1 MRQMKNVLRL
11 LTFSTLVALFA
22 LPAFAQATST
32 TTPAAT
38 TPAAQQPNT
47 VCIDLYNKWRENRN
61 GDAATQKNAYEAGKQ
76 YLSQCSTDEYVRYVQ
91 TWVGKYEKALR
102 DIEFARTLT
111 EKRFSEAFNLGRQIL
126 REDADNLPVL
136 FQLSNAGLA
145 NLSAGSAAVES
156 LNADAANYARRAL
169 QLIESGKTVD
179 AWTPFANREDAI
191 GWLHY
196 TLGLLS
202 IKNTPKDAI
211 AHFIKAA
218 QTNFS
223 AKNDPAIYYYLAS
236 AYQSAEYKPQ
246 ADAYQ
251 VACAG
256 KDLTDECKAKLNDL
270 NLVVD
275 RIIDAYARAIAFAG
289 NNPKK
294 ADWMNQLKGFYKF
307 RNNDSEAGLNELI
320 AGIQSKPLLLPSM
333 QQTTPAPAP
342 STGGTTNPATTTTPA
357 ASGNAPASNAVK
369 TTTTNKPP
377 KR

>member
-1 MRQMKNVLRL
+1 MKNVLRL

-32 TTPAAT
+32 TTTA
-38 TPAAQQPNT
+38 TPAAQQPSAAC
-47 VCIDLYNKWRENRN
+47 VELYNKWRENRS
-61 GDAATQKNAYEAGKQ
+61 GDAATQKTAYEAGKQ

-102 DIEFARTLT
+102 DIEFARTLS
-111 EKRFSEAFNLGRQIL
+111 EKRYTEAFNLGRQML
-126 REDADNLPVL
+126 REDADNLPLL

-145 NLSAGSAAVES
+145 NLSAGSASVES

-169 QLIESGKTVD
+169 QLIESGKTVESW
-179 AWTPFANREDAI
+179 APFANREDAI

-202 IKNTPKDAI
+202 LKNTPKDAVT
-211 AHFIKAA
+211 HFVKAA

-223 AKNDPAIYYYLAS
+223 AKNDPAIFYYLAS
-236 AYQSAEYKPQ
+236 AYQTAEYKPQ

-251 VACAG
+251 AACAG
-256 KDLTDECKAKLNDL
+256 KDLTDECKAMLSNL

-275 RIIDAYARAIAFAG
+275 RIIDAYARAISFGA

-333 QQTTPAPAP
+333 QTTTPVPTPA
-342 STGGTTNPATTTTPA
+342 SGGTNTPASTTPA
-357 ASGNAPASNAVK
+357 ATSNAPASNAVK
-369 TTTTNKPP
+369 TTTTTNKPP

>member
-1 MRQMKNVLRL
+1 M
-11 LTFSTLVALFA
+11 
-22 LPAFAQATST
+22 PAFAQTT

-38 TPAAQQPNT
+38 TPAAQQPNS

-61 GDAATQKNAYEAGKQ
+61 GDAATQKTAYEAGKQ

-102 DIEFARTLT
+102 DIEFAKTLT
-111 EKRFSEAFNLGRQIL
+111 DKRYTEAFNLGRQML
-126 REDADNLPVL
+126 REDPDSLPVL

-156 LNADAANYARRAL
+156 LNTDAANYARRAL
-169 QLIESGKTVD
+169 QLIESGRTVD

-191 GWLHY
+191 GWLNY

-202 IKNTPKDAI
+202 IKNAPKDAI
-211 AHFIKAA
+211 NHFIKAA
-218 QTNFS
+218 QSNFS

-236 AYQSAEYKPQ
+236 AYQTAEYKPQ
-246 ADAYQ
+246 ADEYQ
-251 VACAG
+251 AACAG
-256 KDLTDECKAKLNDL
+256 KDLTDECKAKLNNL

-307 RNNDSEAGLNELI
+307 RNNDSEAGLDALI
-320 AGIQSKPLLLPSM
+320 AGIQTKPLLLPSM
-333 QQTTPAPAP
+333 QTPSAVPAPA
-342 STGGTTNPATTTTPA
+342 SGGTTTPSSATPA
-357 ASGNAPASNAVK
+357 ASNNPPASNAVTTTTTK
-369 TTTTNKPP
+369 TTTATPSKPP
-377 KR
+377 QR